1 MHLGQM
7 RRIWLYKRVVEPEYT
22 TMRRSR
28 PRVEHLVTA
37 WEGIEGSKTVRTQMA
52 YAKALIHPTGRENSY
67 RRKPRAASTLSASS
81 RLP

>member
-22 TMRRSR
+22 TMRRSQ

-52 YAKALIHPTGRENSY
+52 YAKALIHPTGPREQLPTQT
-67 RRKPRAASTLSASS
+67 PRSVNA
-81 RLP
+81 

>member
-1 MHLGQM
+1 
-7 RRIWLYKRVVEPEYT
+7 
-22 TMRRSR
+22 MRRSR